1 MVCVTV
7 SGTAKVDDQ
16 TMSDCKIV
24 AVLKN
29 VLNWLTIEV
38 TVVRTTGCEV

>member
-1 MVCVTV
+1 MVCVIV
-7 SGTAKVDDQ
+7 SGTVKVEDQ
-16 TMSDCKIV
+16 TISGWEIV
-24 AVLKN
+24 AVLRN